1 MSILEFIRKDAKKA
15 KWIGWILVIAGF
27 VALASP
33 LVAGMSVA
41 MVIGVLLIAGGI
53 SQLLFVFQAGSFGDG
68 LMLVILGV
76 LSLVAGVYVVNQPGA
91 ALGALTLFLAAYFV
105 VTGIVEIIAAF
116 GDKPTEGWGWMLFS
130 GIVSLLLGVMIW
142 RQFPLSGVW
151 AVGVLVGVR
160 MLMSGMTFITIG
172 GAAGR
177 VVKKVDEHTA

>member
-1 MSILEFIRKDAKKA
+1 
-15 KWIGWILVIAGF
+15 
-27 VALASP
+27 
-33 LVAGMSVA
+33 LVAGLSIV
-41 MVIGVLLIAGGI
+41 VLIGALLIVSGI
-53 SQLLFVFQAGSFGDG
+53 AHLLFVFRAGSFRSG
-68 LMLVILGV
+68 LLLVLLGV
-76 LSLVAGVYVVNQPGA
+76 LSLLAGLYVVNQPAA

-105 VTGIVEIIAAF
+105 ASGVVEIIAAF

-160 MLMSGMTFITIG
+160 MLMSGVTFITIG